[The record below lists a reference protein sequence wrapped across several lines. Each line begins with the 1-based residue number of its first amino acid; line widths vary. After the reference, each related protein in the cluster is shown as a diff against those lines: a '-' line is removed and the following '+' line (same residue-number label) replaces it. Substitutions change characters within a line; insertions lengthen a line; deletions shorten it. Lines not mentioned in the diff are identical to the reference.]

1 MRTIIFTGKGGVGKT
16 SIAAATGVKA
26 ASLGYKTLVIS
37 TDPAHSL
44 GDSFD
49 LELGPAPVRVSEN
62 LWGQEVSVYGDL
74 TLNWEVVRAHF
85 AHLMEVQGIKGIYV
99 EEMGVL
105 PGMEELF
112 SLSYIKRYSESNE
125 YDLLIVDCA
134 PTGETLRLLSLPETF
149 GWMLKMIRS
158 LEKYVVKPLI
168 RPLSKKIGKLHDL
181 VPEVEVYDQVDHLFN
196 SVDGIIDLLADG
208 TKTTVRLVMNP
219 EKMVIKESMRALTY
233 LNLYNITVDQVI
245 INRVF
250 MDDIDGQYMNEW
262 KTIQHNYIE
271 QIERSFGPIPITKVP
286 LFRREVLGLEM
297 LKKVGDVV
305 YGDTNPL
312 DIFYR
317 EEHTSITKV
326 NEGHYI
332 MKIRLPFVFD
342 NKMEANVLQLGDS
355 LTLRIGNYQKGV
367 ILPVFLAGMRV
378 AEAGYEEK
386 WLKIDFR
393 KKETVSAPAAVS

>member
-1 MRTIIFTGKGGVGKT
+1 MRTIVFTGKGGVGKT
-16 SIAAATGVKA
+16 SIAAATAVKA
-26 ASLGYKTLVIS
+26 ASMGYRTLVIS

-49 LELGPAPVRVSEN
+49 LELGPSPVKISEN
-62 LWGQEVSVYGDL
+62 LYGQEVSVYGDL
-74 TLNWEVVRAHF
+74 TMNWEIVRAHF

-125 YDLLIVDCA
+125 YDLLVVDCA

-149 GWMLKMIRS
+149 GWILKMIRS
-158 LEKYVVKPLI
+158 LEKFVVKPLI
-168 RPLSKKIGKLHDL
+168 RPLSKKIGKLHEL
-181 VPEVEVYDQVDHLFN
+181 VPEVEVYNQVENLFN
-196 SVDGIIDLLADG
+196 SVEGIIDLLSDG

-233 LNLYNITVDQVI
+233 LNLYNITVDQVV

-250 MDDIDGQYMNEW
+250 MDELDGQYMSEW
-262 KTIQHNYIE
+262 KTIQHKYIE
-271 QIERSFGPIPITKVP
+271 QIERAFAPIPITKVP
-286 LFRREVLGLEM
+286 LFRREVLGLDM
-297 LKKVGDVV
+297 LKTVGDVV
-305 YGDTNPL
+305 YGDKNPL

-317 EEHTSITKV
+317 EEHTSITKIDD
-326 NEGHYI
+326 GHYI
-332 MKIRLPFVFD
+332 MKIRMPFVFD
-342 NKMEANVLQLGDS
+342 NRMEANVLQLGDS

-367 ILPVFLAGMRV
+367 ILPLFLAGMRV
-378 AEAGYEEK
+378 AEAGYEDEF
-386 WLKIDFR
+386 LKIDFR
-393 KKETVSAPAAVS
+393 KKEPAAAVS